1 MEIRYYKKALY
12 KPGDM
17 VHQGDFGGNLAH
29 PIQATRWATSRRLF
43 RLRPRPSWCQR
54 AGAADRRATE
64 FSGSPR
70 AIPTAAGAGPCL
82 RPVAVARGSQDGDQ
96 ERSEVVREL
105 NSRLCL
111 PSCCLLATRF
121 WIFSV
126 LVSSSSVGSFAQL
139 NLFLHGSWANGI
151 WLLNF
156 PCFCY

>member
-1 MEIRYYKKALY
+1 VLLEIGGSLWWMEIRYYKKALY

-111 PSCCLLATRF
+111 PSHVVCWQQDSEFLFSFLLR
-121 WIFSV
+121 
-126 LVSSSSVGSFAQL
+126 Q
-139 NLFLHGSWANGI
+139 
-151 WLLNF
+151 
-156 PCFCY
+156 